1 MFTKTVN
8 KDRAFVC
15 RRAACVCVL
24 SSVCHAD
31 CPSECI
37 IMTPAI
43 LPTIRPIVSLLPA
56 AAAAAAEAKR
66 LTSRGRSL
74 TDIAQ
79 CRETLAQ
86 WPPLAALCYFLTCR
100 SVSRLLPPC
109 APRLRS
115 GSGINVRGGAN
126 VRYLYR
132 PAAFRLSCL
141 WLVCYRLELG
151 KQNMVSCITTSGEY
165 NMDSCEP
172 KELCIMGVQIPTF
185 EGRRCF
191 LSSNYF
197 KHLLVFTRATLSFCE
212 YCVCLSIC
220 HKSKWMNRSSWFLP
234 WRFLSTSPALPFP
247 FPSLTSTFPPLP
259 SLPFRSR
266 ALNRARGFRGVL

>member
-43 LPTIRPIVSLLPA
+43 LPTIRPVVSLLPA

-79 CRETLAQ
+79 CREACTR
-86 WPPLAALCYFLTCR
+86 PVAATRRALLLSYV
-100 SVSRLLPPC
+100 SVGVPTSSPVWTSVTVRFGDKCP
-109 APRLRS
+109 
-115 GSGINVRGGAN
+115 GGGQVSGIYIG
-126 VRYLYR
+126 LL
-132 PAAFRLSCL
+132 LS
-141 WLVCYRLELG
+141 VCHACG
-151 KQNMVSCITTSGEY
+151 
-165 NMDSCEP
+165 
-172 KELCIMGVQIPTF
+172 
-185 EGRRCF
+185 
-191 LSSNYF
+191 
-197 KHLLVFTRATLSFCE
+197 
-212 YCVCLSIC
+212 
-220 HKSKWMNRSSWFLP
+220 
-234 WRFLSTSPALPFP
+234 
-247 FPSLTSTFPPLP
+247 
-259 SLPFRSR
+259 
-266 ALNRARGFRGVL
+266 

>member
-24 SSVCHAD
+24 SSVCRAD

-56 AAAAAAEAKR
+56 AAAAAAAEAKR
-66 LTSRGRSL
+66 LTCRGRSL

-79 CRETLAQ
+79 CREACTR
-86 WPPLAALCYFLTCR
+86 PVAATRRALLLSFV
-100 SVSRLLPPC
+100 SVGVPTSSPVC
-109 APRLRS
+109 IS
-115 GSGINVRGGAN
+115 VTVRFGDKCPGGAS

-172 KELCIMGVQIPTF
+172 KEACIMGVQIPTF

-212 YCVCLSIC
+212 YWL
-220 HKSKWMNRSSWFLP
+220 
-234 WRFLSTSPALPFP
+234 
-247 FPSLTSTFPPLP
+247 
-259 SLPFRSR
+259 
-266 ALNRARGFRGVL
+266 

>member
-43 LPTIRPIVSLLPA
+43 LPTIRPVVSLLP

-86 WPPLAALCYFLTCR
+86 WPPLTALRYFLTC
-100 SVSRLLPPC
+100 SVGVPTSSPVC
-109 APRLRS
+109 IS
-115 GSGINVRGGAN
+115 VTVRFGDKCPGGGAN

-172 KELCIMGVQIPTF
+172 KEPCIMGVQIPTF

-212 YCVCLSIC
+212 YWL
-220 HKSKWMNRSSWFLP
+220 
-234 WRFLSTSPALPFP
+234 
-247 FPSLTSTFPPLP
+247 
-259 SLPFRSR
+259 
-266 ALNRARGFRGVL
+266 

>member
-43 LPTIRPIVSLLPA
+43 LPTIRPVVSLLP
-56 AAAAAAEAKR
+56 AAAAEAKR

-86 WPPLAALCYFLTCR
+86 WPPLTALRYFLTR
-100 SVSRLLPPC
+100 SVGVPTSSPVC
-109 APRLRS
+109 IS
-115 GSGINVRGGAN
+115 VTVRFGDKCPGG
-126 VRYLYR
+126 
-132 PAAFRLSCL
+132 
-141 WLVCYRLELG
+141 G
-151 KQNMVSCITTSGEY
+151 KCQ
-165 NMDSCEP
+165 
-172 KELCIMGVQIPTF
+172 
-185 EGRRCF
+185 
-191 LSSNYF
+191 
-197 KHLLVFTRATLSFCE
+197 VFISAC
-212 YCVCLSIC
+212 C
-220 HKSKWMNRSSWFLP
+220 
-234 WRFLSTSPALPFP
+234 
-247 FPSLTSTFPPLP
+247 FPSVMPVVSMLP
-259 SLPFRSR
+259 SGVGKTKYGVMY
-266 ALNRARGFRGVL
+266 NNIGGVYGFL